1 MHYPPTINDEAMVEL
16 AGGVVRKLGLG
27 AVPGEPLLG
36 AEDFSYVLQRVP
48 GAMLMLG
55 VKNPDWVE
63 PRPVH
68 TAQFDLDE
76 EALPLGTAAYVA
88 LALEVLSS

>member
-1 MHYPPTINDEAMVEL
+1 M
-16 AGGVVRKLGLG
+16 
-27 AVPGEPLLG
+27 G

-55 VKNPDWVE
+55 VKSPEWAE

-76 EALPLGTAAYVA
+76 EALPLGTAAYAA